1 MAEKKKK
8 EIKKKTTKT
17 DAKTPKRQNAKTP
30 KKKEIKKKMGRPKIQ
45 IDYDLVLK
53 LSSMMC
59 TEEEI
64 ATFFNCS
71 TKTLQ
76 RDEEFC
82 RIFKKGQENGKMSLR
97 RIQWKHAEK
106 NASMAMF
113 LGKVYLNQK
122 EHEEEEKA
130 PREMPEMEIKVIDN
144 SNLEKAL
151 YEANK

>member
-17 DAKTPKRQNAKTP
+17 DAKTPKHQNAKTP
-30 KKKEIKKKMGRPKIQ
+30 EKKKMGRPKTQ

-64 ATFFNCS
+64 ATVFNCS

-82 RIFKKGQENGKMSLR
+82 RTFKKGQENGKMSLR

-122 EHEEEEKA
+122 EREEEAKT
-130 PREMPEMEIKVIDN
+130 PREMPEMEITVVDN